1 MKKTLSMETMH
12 IINTFHIQIQE
23 LNSRISLFETSM
35 TPSKYPDT
43 FHTSKLESGI
53 AIIQDHLKTDEK
65 DAITWTSKIK
75 EDDQASSLHD
85 RTTQH
90 VQEILGRERHSL
102 HLKLTN
108 MKEREHENTLQY
120 IQGVLQHTFGGTPQ
134 GNLEVPINYFI
145 DSNAHTKVGTYLLQT
160 EYK

>member
-1 MKKTLSMETMH
+1 
-12 IINTFHIQIQE
+12 
-23 LNSRISLFETSM
+23 M

-43 FHTSKLESGI
+43 FHTSKSESGI
-53 AIIQDHLKTDEK
+53 AIIQDHLKTHEK
-65 DAITWTSKIK
+65 DAITWTSKLK

-90 VQEILGRERHSL
+90 VQEIRGKYIL

-134 GNLEVPINYFI
+134 GKLEVPINYFI
-145 DSNAHTKVGTYLLQT
+145 DSNPHTKVGI
-160 EYK
+160 